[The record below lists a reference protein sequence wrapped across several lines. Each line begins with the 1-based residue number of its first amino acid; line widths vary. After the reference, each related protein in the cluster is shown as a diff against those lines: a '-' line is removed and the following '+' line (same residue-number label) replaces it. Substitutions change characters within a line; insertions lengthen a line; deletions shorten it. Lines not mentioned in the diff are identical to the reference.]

1 MTIERS
7 PAGNSHGGTRNV
19 RRLDAP
25 FASYEEFLEARLDVQ
40 PAGLFL
46 AGRFDLEVGEDV
58 VVHCSFPGDADAV
71 RLNGRVLWRRLRG
84 GTDRATRPGLG
95 LLLRASSLATFRRL
109 VEHAEGRSGLAG
121 RAQERF
127 PTRCAVSCT
136 FGNRQAVRTAGE
148 LSDVS
153 ARGAAIRVAH
163 RPSVGDP
170 VFLVLDDRLL
180 GRVELSGFVSWV
192 RPLPGVGP
200 NASSIGVELRFA
212 RDDDRQLWERIVGR
226 ARAETRLHTE
236 YSGD

>member
-1 MTIERS
+1 MTSER
-7 PAGNSHGGTRNV
+7 PGAGASRGGTRNA

-25 FASYEEFLEARLDVQ
+25 FASPDEFLAACLDVQ

-46 AGRFDLEVGEDV
+46 AGKFDLEVGEDV
-58 VVHCSFPGDADAV
+58 VLNCTFPGDADAV

-95 LLLRASSLATFRRL
+95 IMLRASSVATFRRL

-127 PTRCAVSCT
+127 PARFAVTCL
-136 FGNRQAVRTAGE
+136 FGNRQSVRAAGE
-148 LSDVS
+148 ISDVS
-153 ARGAAIRVAH
+153 VRGAAVRVAH

-170 VFLVLDDRLL
+170 AFLQFDDRLL
-180 GRVELSGFVSWV
+180 GRIELSGFVSWV

-200 NASSIGVELRFA
+200 NTSAVGIELRFP
-212 RDDDRQLWERIVGR
+212 RDDARQLWERVVGR